1 MMKGIIILM
10 PNNKANQI
18 SVLFSQTSLS

>member
-1 MMKGIIILM
+1 MKGIIILM
-10 PNNKANQI
+10 PTNGANQI

>member
-1 MMKGIIILM
+1 MKGIIILM
-10 PNNKANQI
+10 PTNKANQI